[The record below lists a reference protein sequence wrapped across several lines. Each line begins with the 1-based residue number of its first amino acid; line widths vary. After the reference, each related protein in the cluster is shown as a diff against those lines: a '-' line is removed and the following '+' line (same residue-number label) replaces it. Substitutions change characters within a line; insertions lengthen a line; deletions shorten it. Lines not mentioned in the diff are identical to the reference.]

1 MHLESKGKFSSL
13 LKPTKREPESSKEEE
28 KSLFEVSML
37 KKANDNKD
45 VLIAELKDK
54 VKNFEYERIE
64 FLDDRAKLAK
74 LYDMGLIDNAGD
86 PLLAKPPDDPDTTN
100 KEELMKF

>member
-13 LKPTKREPESSKEEE
+13 LKLTKREPESSKEEE
-28 KSLFEVSML
+28 KSLFEASMI

-64 FLDDRAKLAK
+64 FLDNRAKLSK
-74 LYDMGLIDNAGD
+74 LYDMGLIDSAGD
-86 PLLAKPPDDPDTTN
+86 PLLVEPPDDHDITN
-100 KEELMKF
+100 KEEFMKF